1 MAEARGD
8 VRDDEI
14 SFRCCEFQP
23 RRGDFRPESKEW
35 SDSAGRFAER
45 DEDLNLWFAD
55 IHVSLCQGENI
66 VLPDALGRSALYH
79 FQVSSSQVGASR
91 RWFLL
96 RRTGHPFAVSGL
108 AGRHRRLSLCSLPVL
123 KQF

>member
-55 IHVSLCQGENI
+55 NTRITLSKTLSGDPI
-66 VLPDALGRSALYH
+66 GDGRSSPDVFSSATHWTTIPH
-79 FQVSSSQVGASR
+79 FAEECR
-91 RWFLL
+91 
-96 RRTGHPFAVSGL
+96 FAVL
-108 AGRHRRLSLCSLPVL
+108 VMLSSLWVRMP
-123 KQF
+123 

>member
-1 MAEARGD
+1 MLRYLSEALSQPRTDDWPSDAGLIRMAEARGD

-14 SFRCCEFQP
+14 SFRCCQFQP

-55 IHVSLCQGENI
+55 I
-66 VLPDALGRSALYH
+66 
-79 FQVSSSQVGASR
+79 
-91 RWFLL
+91 
-96 RRTGHPFAVSGL
+96 TGQ
-108 AGRHRRLSLCSLPVL
+108 SLPVPRARGVCAL
-123 KQF
+123 R